1 MNPAILH
8 YYVNLYGYVYMN
20 VYCDQTTLHTPPLT
34 LTFIC
39 VVLYQMKLGL
49 FTILV
54 VGALS
59 ITCTQA
65 DIEIPILDRNLQDNI
80 NAAESG
86 TRYWKPCTI
95 PCMYNILK
103 ARKCQY
109 KYCCGTQFRHSY
121 ASEVGEDIDSSE
133 NSMMDM
139 SMDMDMMDMGMESMG
154 MDMGM
159 DMEDMGMSE
168 MAHEEEGTSIG
179 GQWRK
184 KYCPYRC
191 MYYVYEAWKC
201 QKYHKCCRT
210 RPYNG
215 FTNTS
220 GSGTMGGGDP
230 SSDEDGM
237 HSSSD

>member
-1 MNPAILH
+1 
-8 YYVNLYGYVYMN
+8 MN
-20 VYCDQTTLHTPPLT
+20 VYCDLTTLRTPPLT

-49 FTILV
+49 FTILT

-65 DIEIPILDRNLQDNI
+65 EKEIPILDRNLQDNRD
-80 NAAESG
+80 AAESG
-86 TRYWKPCTI
+86 AKYGKSCTI
-95 PCMYNILK
+95 PCMYKILK

-121 ASEVGEDIDSSE
+121 ASEVGEDVDSSE

-139 SMDMDMMDMGMESMG
+139 SMDMDMMDMGMDMGMESMG

-159 DMEDMGMSE
+159 GTEDIGMSE
-168 MAHEEEGTSIG
+168 MADEEEGTSIG

-210 RPYNG
+210 RPFG
-215 FTNTS
+215 GHS
-220 GSGTMGGGDP
+220 SSDGSFS

-237 HSSSD
+237 YSSSD